1 METSVREGS
10 DLWLTWQY
18 TAQLCA
24 SLLNQFEL
32 PLNRLVG
39 HHFFS
44 GKDCPQPLLAN
55 NLEIWYEFV
64 ELVRQQMEFFSSYSS
79 YTLTASSNSS
89 YVKSN
94 GRVTGLPKYTECI
107 TYTVTYKTGST
118 SKTVTLSTMLPGT
131 VA

>member
-24 SLLNQFEL
+24 KLLLKYKL

-44 GKDCPQPLLAN
+44 GKWCPQPMLEYD
-55 NLEIWYEFV
+55 LEIWYEFV
-64 ELVRQQMEFFSSYSS
+64 ELTRQQMSLYENYSNYSLSFESSSDY
-79 YTLTASSNSS
+79 LGN
-89 YVKSN
+89 N
-94 GRVTGLPKYTECI
+94 GWVTSLPAYPECA
-107 TYTVTYKTGST
+107 TYTVTYSDDNT
-118 SKTVTLSTMLPGT
+118 SKTITLSSILPGNLE
-131 VA
+131 